1 MSGRWRCK
9 TCKHVSEGDGDV
21 YRDMAERLCCRR
33 CQYGVVVAVPNRR
46 QVALS
51 LLCERVSVIED

>member
-1 MSGRWRCK
+1 MSGRWRCT
-9 TCKHVSEGDGDV
+9 TCGHVSAWIWHDWNEKP
-21 YRDMAERLCCRR
+21 RCRR
-33 CQYGVVVAVPNRR
+33 CQYGHVIPAPDRR